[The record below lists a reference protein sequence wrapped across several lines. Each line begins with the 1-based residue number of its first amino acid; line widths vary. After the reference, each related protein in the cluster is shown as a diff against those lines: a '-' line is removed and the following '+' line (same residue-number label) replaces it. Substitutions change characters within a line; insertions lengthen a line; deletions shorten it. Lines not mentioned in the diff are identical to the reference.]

1 MAVRYLDGTR
11 LRRSMAAAS
20 RWVSQRQENL
30 NGINVFPVPD
40 GDTGTN
46 IAATLVSAVE
56 RARRVQAK
64 EIGPVSRA
72 LADGALFGA
81 CGNSGVILAQFFEG
95 FASRL
100 DGHHRADG
108 VRLAEAIEE
117 ASSAAQAAL
126 AQPREGTILT
136 VMRVWASRFKRI
148 DGDGGGDL
156 LAAFRE
162 SLDTARDALAR
173 TPKQLKELARAGVV
187 DAGAQGFV
195 YFLEGILNFAE
206 GRVAG
211 EVKEEREH
219 AVALGHA
226 TVAEDAEAITFRYCT
241 EVLLEGQGLE
251 LSVVRDRASG
261 FGDSL
266 VVAGSPHRLRV
277 HVHTDEPEAVF
288 EAMSRFGEV
297 VRTKADDMRVQH
309 RERFEKRKVAIV
321 TDTGADMPD
330 HDLQRLRIHTVPLR
344 VVLGSSVYLDRQTLN
359 PDEVYEQVTRGEER
373 VTTSQPAPGDYAA
386 IYEYLF
392 EHYDSIVVP
401 SLSGALSGTLGSART
416 AAGAVDPSRIT
427 VTDTR
432 SASVGEGLV
441 VRAAAERA
449 LAGADVDEVVEVI
462 KEARERV
469 RIFVGIPTVKYM
481 EQGGR
486 LTGWKARMAHRLP
499 ILPMVTLNPRKGTL
513 RIAGVARRGRV
524 HRTTLRRAKRALEAE
539 PRSPDRVWVG
549 HAGAPEVADALRAGL
564 SEAAPGATIEIV
576 EVSPV
581 VGAHTGPGSVAVAF
595 LSANRE

>member
-1 MAVRYLDGTR
+1 
-11 LRRSMAAAS
+11 
-20 RWVSQRQENL
+20 
-30 NGINVFPVPD
+30 
-40 GDTGTN
+40 
-46 IAATLVSAVE
+46 
-56 RARRVQAK
+56 
-64 EIGPVSRA
+64 
-72 LADGALFGA
+72 
-81 CGNSGVILAQFFEG
+81 
-95 FASRL
+95 
-100 DGHHRADG
+100 
-108 VRLAEAIEE
+108 
-117 ASSAAQAAL
+117 
-126 AQPREGTILT
+126 
-136 VMRVWASRFKRI
+136 
-148 DGDGGGDL
+148 
-156 LAAFRE
+156 
-162 SLDTARDALAR
+162 
-173 TPKQLKELARAGVV
+173 
-187 DAGAQGFV
+187 
-195 YFLEGILNFAE
+195 
-206 GRVAG
+206 
-211 EVKEEREH
+211 
-219 AVALGHA
+219 
-226 TVAEDAEAITFRYCT
+226 
-241 EVLLEGQGLE
+241 
-251 LSVVRDRASG
+251 
-261 FGDSL
+261 
-266 VVAGSPHRLRV
+266 
-277 HVHTDEPEAVF
+277 
-288 EAMSRFGEV
+288 
-297 VRTKADDMRVQH
+297 
-309 RERFEKRKVAIV
+309 
-321 TDTGADMPD
+321 
-330 HDLQRLRIHTVPLR
+330 
-344 VVLGSSVYLDRQTLN
+344 LN
-359 PDEVYEQVTRGEER
+359 PDEVYEQLTRGEER